1 MTTEGMNEGQYLLT
15 SIKNCDN
22 LFPTARKQVGG
33 SRPMTDAELFYV
45 VTLFIMATKIF
56 DVKQVTLIVGSAVLT
71 LTYGRRLIGQLEKKY
86 PRDDNVR
93 PNKTEMRKALNS
105 LRGSILANPAR
116 ESGPQ
121 FLDE

>member
-22 LFPTARKQVGG
+22 LVPTARKQAGG

-45 VTLFIMATKIF
+45 VTLFIMAAKIF
-56 DVKQVTLIVGSAVLT
+56 DAKQVTLIVGSAVLT

-86 PRDDNVR
+86 PHDDNVR

-105 LRGSILANPAR
+105 LRGSI
-116 ESGPQ
+116 
-121 FLDE
+121 

>member
-22 LFPTARKQVGG
+22 
-33 SRPMTDAELFYV
+33 V
-45 VTLFIMATKIF
+45 VTLFIMAAKIF
-56 DVKQVTLIVGSAVLT
+56 DANQVTLIVGSAVLT

-86 PRDDNVR
+86 PRDNNVR

-105 LRGSILANPAR
+105 LRGSI
-116 ESGPQ
+116 
-121 FLDE
+121 